1 MREDLNK
8 TDIDHGSDAA
18 SLMKI
23 KVRKSKEDR
32 ISETAKV
39 KSGDI
44 TERLA
49 ALSRELDATP
59 ETSFPERD
67 LTLPSGSPSQK
78 TGWDASQP
86 DRRQA
91 SRPAAS
97 SGWGQR
103 NAPPDILS
111 YWMDIR
117 GGQRRYP
124 SWQKLDPEIIGKH
137 WPNCILVHCN
147 RDLGRLQVKYGFT
160 HAVRKAIEMDTPDEE
175 LLSRIEFTPM
185 IIDWVLGMGRDVAAT
200 RKPAHSTEHF
210 PSVTGE
216 YPLRVI
222 ALPLSEDGRDIDHVL
237 CYIQKLQ

>member
-1 MREDLNK
+1 MREDLHK
-8 TDIDHGSDAA
+8 TDLDHGSDAA

-23 KVRKSKEDR
+23 KVRKSKEER
-32 ISETAKV
+32 MSEVTKV

-59 ETSFPERD
+59 DTPYPERD
-67 LTLPSGSPSQK
+67 LTLPSPPQPQK
-78 TGWDASQP
+78 TGWDFSQA
-86 DRRQA
+86 DRRSA
-91 SRPAAS
+91 TRATAS

-124 SWQKLDPEIIGKH
+124 SWKKLEPEAIGKH

-147 RDLGRLQVKYGFT
+147 RELGRLQVKYDFT
-160 HAVRKAIEMDTPDEE
+160 HAVRKATQLDTPDEE

-200 RKPAHSTEHF
+200 RKPAHSTEYF
-210 PSVTGE
+210 PSITSE

-222 ALPLSEDGRDIDHVL
+222 ALPLSENGQDIDHVL